1 MLAQPRGPGRAT
13 CFPAF
18 TFSHCTPVLQM
29 SAGHQTAP
37 QQPPWA
43 PSVRAARGWT
53 QLWVGLAWSP
63 ELPWAGK
70 QAGSRC
76 RNLPAGAAALRVC
89 LHNQLGQFLICVAS
103 FTLPVRA
110 PQTPEPCPF
119 TGAVIPGGRSKKG
132 FWAVLFPGLEASAWP
147 HSTRLG
153 APGGQDPCEPLGPL
167 PAAALQSPA
176 KAGLML
182 YMNHRSF

>member
-1 MLAQPRGPGRAT
+1 M
-13 CFPAF
+13 FPCLHLF
-18 TFSHCTPVLQM
+18 TLHSC
-29 SAGHQTAP
+29 
-37 QQPPWA
+37 PPDVSWASDGSPAASWA

-76 RNLPAGAAALRVC
+76 RNLPAGAAALCVC

-153 APGGQDPCEPLGPL
+153 APGGQGPCEPLGPL